1 MTDPN
6 SEHSNS
12 GSSQPGPVGGG
23 FLEGFASLVER
34 LGDLAEK
41 SEQLRKSGDLET
53 SDGKIR
59 TSYNFT
65 FGGASPGG
73 GASGGSGRGI
83 GGRGARNGGATEFD
97 VKPTRKKKEAAGDD
111 SRAHSA
117 PAVDGNSEVDKTT
130 ASAHRS
136 SGYARVG
143 GMGAQ
148 LQRVREL
155 IELPLNHPEIFRT
168 LGIDAPKG
176 VLLHGPPGCGKT
188 LIARTIAEEA
198 EANFFTISGPEV
210 IHKFYGESEAHLRKI
225 FQEAAKSAPSII
237 FIDEVDAIAP
247 KRENAAGDVER
258 RVVAQLLALMDGLD
272 ARENVVVIAATN
284 LPNALDPALRRP
296 GRFDR
301 EIEILIPDR
310 TARREILG
318 IHTRNMPL
326 ADDVDLDELAQH
338 THGFVGA
345 DLAALCRETAMAC
358 LRRLV
363 DELDFSGGAL
373 NQQQLAKIGVT
384 MADFQH
390 GRKAVEPSAIRE
402 VFVEVPAVGWDDIGG
417 LEDIKEELRE
427 TVVWPLEHADLFRS
441 LNTKPAKGLLLAG
454 PPGCGKTML
463 ARAVATECGVNF
475 ISIKGPELFSKFIG
489 ESEKAIR
496 DVFRK
501 ARQAAPCIIF
511 FDEIDGMAANRADE
525 SGDSGVAQR
534 VLSQLLSELDGVEEL
549 TGVFVLAATNRPDA
563 VDAALK
569 RYGRFER
576 TIQIGLPDQ
585 ASRLEILRT
594 QFRNKPLDPAVDL
607 QELAARAENLSGAD
621 LAALASRAAR
631 NAIRRKVS
639 GAVSPSGDALVI
651 SPDDVAQAFAPHVG
665 RIHADEPHLSPSDGN

>member
-1 MTDPN
+1 MTDHN

-12 GSSQPGPVGGG
+12 GPSQPGPVGGG

-53 SDGKIR
+53 NDGKIR

-65 FGGASPGG
+65 FGGATPGG
-73 GASGGSGRGI
+73 GASGGSGRGM
-83 GGRGARNGGATEFD
+83 GGRGVRNGGATEFD
-97 VKPTRKKKEAAGDD
+97 VKPTRKKKQSAGNNGP
-111 SRAHSA
+111 AHSN
-117 PAVDGNSEVDKTT
+117 PAADGNGDVDETP

-237 FIDEVDAIAP
+237 FIDEIDAIAP

-402 VFVEVPAVGWDDIGG
+402 VFVEVPAVNWNDIGG
-417 LEDIKEELRE
+417 LEDIKQELRE

-549 TGVFVLAATNRPDA
+549 TGVFVLAATNRPEA

-594 QFRNKPLDPAVDL
+594 QFRDKPLDPAVDL

-639 GAVSPSGDALVI
+639 GAVSPSGDELVI
-651 SPDDVAQAFAPHVG
+651 SSDDVAEAFAPHVG
-665 RIHADEPHLSPSDGN
+665 RIQADEPHLSTSDEN